1 MTVTEQS
8 VMLSCYPSG
17 EILSARQK
25 ADNRLKGD
33 VYESKA
39 FRSEARS
46 AEKKNCYCLSAVS
59 ATEAREKR
67 FMKKQKTGTCIESK
81 RCGNI
86 K

>member
-39 FRSEARS
+39 FRSEALPVTGFLRVLKTL
-46 AEKKNCYCLSAVS
+46 E
-59 ATEAREKR
+59 
-67 FMKKQKTGTCIESK
+67 FQKSDFKALKELEIDFGP
-81 RCGNI
+81 
-86 K
+86 